1 VKKIAA
7 AAPERRCTSSGEAWS
22 TNQGWVEGALE
33 TAEAVVSTLTRIPAT
48 EVLLV
53 IAAMPQVSN
62 WPTRKNFASA
72 PSGVQQARLHVESP
86 PRTAARTKVALRR
99 EERFSVSFVCQINP
113 LKRSAPMRRDQRT
126 QRMPASAPMVKAATD
141 LPSSGFVLIVDGQAK
156 AEFKTQDQALK
167 AATDLKR
174 RFPVLQVKIYDAENR
189 RSEAIELA
197 AA

>member
-1 VKKIAA
+1 
-7 AAPERRCTSSGEAWS
+7 
-22 TNQGWVEGALE
+22 
-33 TAEAVVSTLTRIPAT
+33 
-48 EVLLV
+48 
-53 IAAMPQVSN
+53 
-62 WPTRKNFASA
+62 
-72 PSGVQQARLHVESP
+72 
-86 PRTAARTKVALRR
+86 
-99 EERFSVSFVCQINP
+99 
-113 LKRSAPMRRDQRT
+113 MRRDQRT

-156 AEFKTQDQALK
+156 AEFKTQDQALE